1 MRLGGPLF
9 QNYSDADA
17 WVAALRERGYR
28 AAYCPVQQID
38 ETIHA
43 YMQAADKA
51 GILIAEVGIWNN
63 PLNRDEQE
71 RRQAI
76 DYCQQ
81 RLALTDALG
90 ARCCVNISGS
100 RAKIWDGPD
109 PDNLTNE
116 TFDLIVE
123 TRSEE
128 RRVGKECRSRW
139 SP

>member
-76 DYCQQ
+76 NYCQQ
-81 RLALTDALG
+81 RLALADALG
-90 ARCCVNISGS
+90 ALCLSTWTN
-100 RAKIWDGPD
+100 AD
-109 PDNLTNE
+109 P
-116 TFDLIVE
+116 V
-123 TRSEE
+123 
-128 RRVGKECRSRW
+128 
-139 SP
+139 

>member
-81 RLALTDALG
+81 RLALADALD

-100 RAKIWDGPD
+100 RAKIWDGP
-109 PDNLTNE
+109 T
-116 TFDLIVE
+116 LI
-123 TRSEE
+123 T
-128 RRVGKECRSRW
+128 
-139 SP
+139 

>member
-28 AAYCPVQQID
+28 AAY
-38 ETIHA
+38 
-43 YMQAADKA
+43 MQAADKE

-81 RLALTDALG
+81 RLALADALD

-100 RAKIWDGPD
+100 RAKIWDGP
-109 PDNLTNE
+109 T
-116 TFDLIVE
+116 LI
-123 TRSEE
+123 T
-128 RRVGKECRSRW
+128 
-139 SP
+139 